1 MTFVSTPDIPE
12 PDCDG
17 VLIGIGRGAASPVYA
32 ILDSDCKRALL
43 LSCDAVDES
52 KLEVGNPTHPAAATI
67 AKHTTKSAMILL
79 FIQNASPCEIFI
91 SVVNFELF
99 CSYPDRVIFWDSYN
113 PFFSDDVT
121 TAMIKKGSKPVPSL
135 LPLCLLRWW
144 RITCS
149 MIITFGGEKAADEI
163 PR

>member
-1 MTFVSTPDIPE
+1 MIFVSIPDVPE

-17 VLIGIGRGAASPVYA
+17 VLIGGEAASLAYT
-32 ILDSDCKRALL
+32 ILDSDCKRPLL
-43 LSCDAVDES
+43 RSGEVDDGL
-52 KLEVGNPTHPAAATI
+52 KPAVGNPTHPAAATI

-149 MIITFGGEKAADEI
+149 MIITFGGDKAADEI